1 MFERARP
8 VLLGPIVAVGLLKL
22 LPTAAAAQAAEDEAL
37 FTQFCAACH
46 TAQPGA
52 PGSANER
59 APTVAVLKTFTP
71 ESVLNALTNGKMQPQ
86 GSVLSEAQRRVVSEY
101 ATGKRLS
108 ASAAAA
114 VSGPPVVANPCRAGL
129 PAARDAASGPSWN
142 GYGGSPTGTRYQDA
156 KAAGLTAKDLPRLK
170 VKWAFGYA
178 NVSAARAQPTL
189 AGGRLYVAS
198 ENGEVHS
205 LDPKSG
211 CTHWTFKAQAGVR
224 SSPIVASAGSRG
236 IAVFF
241 GDARANVYAVD
252 AAKGTLLWTR
262 KVHEHSAAAIT
273 GGLNVADGRVFV
285 PVQGLNEEGRGS
297 RDNYACC
304 TFRGAL
310 VALSAA
316 DGAVQWTG
324 YTVDEPKP
332 RGKNKDGVQ
341 MMGPAGGAIWSQP
354 TIDAR
359 RGLVYVATGNA
370 YADPPQKM
378 TNAVVAFEQK
388 TGKVAWAKQII
399 PADQWAMGCPPK
411 NDGNPACPET
421 LGPDFDFSASPE
433 LVKSGSRDLLVLPQK
448 SAIAYALDPDRQ
460 GEIVWQQKFGL
471 GSGLGG
477 QWGGASDGQ
486 RFYTGLA
493 DFLTDTPGGM
503 RALNLADGKPVWSVP
518 PQPLLCGAK
527 GPGCGPGQ
535 GAAVTVIP
543 GAVIS
548 GAHDGGLRAYDTA
561 DGHIVWTFDTNRD
574 FTTVNGVTAKGGSMD
589 GPGAVVA
596 GGMLFV
602 NSGYGGLVGRPG
614 NVLLAFAPE

>member
-1 MFERARP
+1 MIGRPTGGRTMSKRARQAW
-8 VLLGPIVAVGLLKL
+8 LGSIVAVGLLNGI
-22 LPTAAAAQAAEDEAL
+22 PAALGAQAAEDEAL
-37 FTQFCAACH
+37 FTTYCAACH

-59 APTVAVLKTFTP
+59 APTLSVLKTFTP

-86 GSVLSEAQRRVVSEY
+86 GLALSEAQRRVVSEY
-101 ATGKRLS
+101 ASGQRLS
-108 ASAAAA
+108 AAAAAA
-114 VSGPPVVANPCRAGL
+114 VSGPPIVANPCRAGL
-129 PAARDAASGPSWN
+129 PPARDPSSVPSWN
-142 GYGGSPTGTRYQDA
+142 GYGNGAAGARYQDA
-156 KAAGLTAKDLPRLK
+156 KAAGLSAKDLPRLK
-170 VKWAFGYA
+170 LKWAFGYA
-178 NVSAARAQPTL
+178 NVSAARAQPTV

-205 LDPKSG
+205 LDPATG

-224 SSPIVASAGSRG
+224 NAPYVANAGNGRL
-236 IAVFF
+236 AVFF

-262 KVHEHSAAAIT
+262 KVHDHPAAAIT
-273 GGLNVADGRVFV
+273 GGLNGADGRVFV

-297 RDNYACC
+297 RDNYPCC
-304 TFRGAL
+304 TFRGTL

-316 DGAVQWTG
+316 DGSPQWSAH
-324 YTVDEPKP
+324 TVDEAKP

-354 TIDAR
+354 TVDAK

-399 PADQWAMGCPPK
+399 PADQWAMGCPAK
-411 NDGNPACPET
+411 NDGSNPACPET
-421 LGPDFDFSASPE
+421 LGPDFDFSASPA
-433 LVKSGSRDLLVLPQK
+433 LVKSGSRDLIVLPQK

-477 QWGGASDGQ
+477 QWGGASDGA

-493 DFLTDTPGGM
+493 DFLTDT
-503 RALNLADGKPVWSVP
+503 
-518 PQPLLCGAK
+518 
-527 GPGCGPGQ
+527 
-535 GAAVTVIP
+535 
-543 GAVIS
+543 
-548 GAHDGGLRAYDTA
+548 
-561 DGHIVWTFDTNRD
+561 
-574 FTTVNGVTAKGGSMD
+574 
-589 GPGAVVA
+589 
-596 GGMLFV
+596 
-602 NSGYGGLVGRPG
+602 
-614 NVLLAFAPE
+614 